1 MDLRQYLKSIL
12 RWWWLVLLSTTI
24 AVVASYFASLQQPRI
39 YQTTTTI
46 MVGQV
51 IQKANPEGSDFILTE
66 QLAESYAQIARRQPV
81 LQGAA
86 DALGLDIS
94 WQDLQWRVN
103 AYSIPRT
110 QLLGITVQ
118 DISPERAVAIADEI
132 ARQLILQ
139 SPASPNNRA
148 RQDRGQFV
156 QNQLV
161 ELEGRIQ
168 TTQAQVKE
176 LRSKL
181 DAALSAREIKDLQA
195 QITDLET
202 LLDKWQTTYSGL
214 LNFIQGGDS
223 PNYLTVIEPAQL
235 STTPISPNVK
245 LNVLLA
251 AAVGFMLAVGA
262 AILLEYL
269 DDTLKPAEDVSTS
282 LGLTALGSI
291 ERIKGSGYMDRL
303 ITSHSPFSSVTE
315 SYRLVRSN
323 IQFMSVDQPVKS
335 IVITSS
341 NPGEG
346 KSMTAANLA
355 IIMAQAEL
363 KTIIVD
369 ADLRRPTQ
377 HKIFGVPNL
386 GGLTDLLRSPELELN
401 SYMKNTGIENLQLLS
416 SGPLPPNPA
425 ELLGSQR
432 MAQLI
437 QHLEQLADVII
448 FDSPPVLAVTDAAVL
463 SKRAGGVILVTQA
476 GRSRRDATRLAIKR
490 LSQVEAN
497 LLGTILNQVS
507 RRDGNRNQYAQY
519 YSHSG
524 QGLVGQPAHP
534 IRRRWWQRLPVS
546 LKWRR
551 IPGQ

>member
-1 MDLRQYLKSIL
+1 MDLIQYFKGAL
-12 RWWWLVLLSTTI
+12 RWWWLILLSTTI
-24 AVVASYFASLQQPRI
+24 AAVASYLASTQQPRI

-46 MVGQV
+46 LVGQV
-51 IQKANPEGSDFILTE
+51 IQKANPDGSDFALTE

-81 LQGAA
+81 LQATV
-86 DALGLDIS
+86 DALGLDMG

-132 ARQLILQ
+132 AHQLILQ
-139 SPASPNNRA
+139 SPASPNNKA

-168 TTQAQVKE
+168 KAQEQVKE
-176 LRSKL
+176 LQAKL
-181 DAALSAREIKDLQA
+181 DTALSAREIKDLQA
-195 QITDLET
+195 QIADLET
-202 LLDKWQTTYSGL
+202 LTDKWQTTYTGL
-214 LNFIQGGDS
+214 LDFLQGGDS

-235 STTPISPNVK
+235 SSTPISPNVK

-251 AAVGFMLAVGA
+251 AAVGFVLAVGA
-262 AILLEYL
+262 ALLLEYL
-269 DDTLKPAEDVSTS
+269 DNTFKSVDDLGAF

-291 ERIKGSGYMDRL
+291 ERISGNDYKDKL
-303 ITSHSPFSSVTE
+303 ITVHDLFSPIAE
-315 SYRLVRSN
+315 SYRLIRSN
-323 IQFMSVDQPVKS
+323 IQFMSVDQPAKS
-335 IVITSS
+335 MVITSS

-363 KTIIVD
+363 KTILVD
-369 ADLRRPTQ
+369 ADLRRPTL
-377 HKIFGVPNL
+377 HKVFGVPNL
-386 GGLTDLLRSPELELN
+386 GGLTDLLRSPEFELN
-401 SYMKNTGIENLQLLS
+401 SYMKNTGIENLQLLT

-432 MAQLI
+432 MAQLV
-437 QHLEQLADVII
+437 QLLEEMADVII
-448 FDSPPVLAVTDAAVL
+448 FDSPPVLPVTDAMVL
-463 SKRAGGVILVTQA
+463 AKRVDGVILVTQA
-476 GRSRRDATRLAIKR
+476 NRTRRDVTKEALKR
-490 LSQVEAN
+490 LDRVTAN
-497 LLGTILNQVS
+497 LLGIILNQVS
-507 RRDGNRNQYAQY
+507 RGGGGQYAQY
-519 YSHSG
+519 YSRSGRHPVHSR
-524 QGLVGQPAHP
+524 QSS
-534 IRRRWWQRLPVS
+534 WWRRLPIF
-546 LKWRR
+546 LRRRR

>member
-1 MDLRQYLKSIL
+1 MDIIQYLKGAL
-12 RWWWLVLLSTTI
+12 RWWWLILLSTTI
-24 AVVASYFASLQQPRI
+24 AAVASYLASTQQPRI

-46 MVGQV
+46 LVGQV
-51 IQKANPEGSDFILTE
+51 IQKANPDGSDFALTE

-81 LQGAA
+81 LQATV
-86 DALGLDIS
+86 DALGLDMG

-132 ARQLILQ
+132 AHQLILQ
-139 SPASPNNRA
+139 SPASPNNKA

-168 TTQAQVKE
+168 KAQEQVKE
-176 LRSKL
+176 LQAKL
-181 DAALSAREIKDLQA
+181 DTALSAREIKDLQA
-195 QITDLET
+195 QIADLET
-202 LLDKWQTTYSGL
+202 LTDKWQTTYTGL
-214 LNFIQGGDS
+214 LDFLQGGDS

-235 STTPISPNVK
+235 SSTPISPNVK

-251 AAVGFMLAVGA
+251 AAVGFVLAVGA
-262 AILLEYL
+262 ALLLEYL
-269 DDTLKPAEDVSTS
+269 DNTFKSVDDLGTS

-291 ERIKGSGYMDRL
+291 ERISGNDYKDKL
-303 ITSHSPFSSVTE
+303 ITVHDLFSPTAE
-315 SYRLVRSN
+315 SYRLIRSN
-323 IQFMSVDQPVKS
+323 IQFMSVDQPTKS
-335 IVITSS
+335 MVITSS

-363 KTIIVD
+363 KTILVD
-369 ADLRRPTQ
+369 ADLRRPTL
-377 HKIFGVPNL
+377 HKVFGAPNL
-386 GGLTDLLRSPELELN
+386 GGLTDLLRSPEFELN
-401 SYMKNTGIENLQLLS
+401 SYMKNTGIENLQLLT

-432 MAQLI
+432 MAQLV
-437 QHLEQLADVII
+437 QLLEEMADVII
-448 FDSPPVLAVTDAAVL
+448 FDSPPVLAVTDALVL
-463 SKRAGGVILVTQA
+463 AKRTDGVIMVTQA
-476 GRSRRDATRLAIKR
+476 NRTRRDVTKEALKR
-490 LSQVEAN
+490 LNQVTAN
-497 LLGTILNQVS
+497 LLGIILNQVP
-507 RRDGNRNQYAQY
+507 RGGGGQYAQY
-519 YSHSG
+519 YSRSG
-524 QGLVGQPAHP
+524 QRPVHSRQSS
-534 IRRRWWQRLPVS
+534 WWRRLPIF
-546 LKWRR
+546 LRRRR